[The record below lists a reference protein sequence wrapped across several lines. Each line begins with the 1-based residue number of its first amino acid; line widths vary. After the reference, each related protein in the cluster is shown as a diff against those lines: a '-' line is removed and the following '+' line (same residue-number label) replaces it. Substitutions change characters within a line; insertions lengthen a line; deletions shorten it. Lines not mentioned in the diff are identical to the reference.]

1 MTLWWIPP
9 FSNQSTKAPPAL
21 PTGKTK
27 IPSYIR
33 HLDDRT
39 LTVALPTTLGAIAPI
54 WPGTPHTVLAIG
66 KSCWILGKWWLTWCK
81 NFGKGHALQLTSSC
95 ELGKKNEHH
104 IALPAVHLW
113 TVAFYSRCFF
123 MMTPSKQC
131 QIQINYHLVS
141 EFESWFPERIKFYEF
156 GGFLPLKT
164 SLSELPNPK
173 SLRIRKLCFHR
184 PCAINGCIEIICP
197 PEVYQFAPE
206 KLPSHKGKQSS
217 NHPFSGAN
225 CWTLGGVPN
234 PHLWWEVF
242 HLKRAP
248 KFGTPSSASW
258 WFFLRPH
265 GWRICCKSLLDQFP
279 AGWG

>member
-1 MTLWWIPP
+1 MQKFWERPR
-9 FSNQSTKAPPAL
+9 SST
-21 PTGKTK
+21 
-27 IPSYIR
+27 
-33 HLDDRT
+33 DF
-39 LTVALPTTLGAIAPI
+39 
-54 WPGTPHTVLAIG
+54 
-66 KSCWILGKWWLTWCK
+66 ILRAW
-81 NFGKGHALQLTSSC
+81 
-95 ELGKKNEHH
+95 EKKNEHH